1 MDASGNVSSIPS
13 HCLCLWCVSFELETM
28 PFRFQH
34 PLGRTG
40 RSCRRN
46 PRILPALHARGG
58 WRSHRREARRQRGRS
73 DCQQITWVGFRYG
86 NRTGD
91 HMRAICIGIMVT
103 FSCYGD
109 AVVQHVVDYTHR
121 HSDRNTSYEKRRSHA
136 KSKLDIAGEAFN
148 HVASA
153 AYVVES
159 AKSGLILFAGD
170 ERWRWAC
177 RNR

>member
-109 AVVQHVVDYTHR
+109 AVVQHVVCGATI
-121 HSDRNTSYEKRRSHA
+121 YEQSCVTDQILR
-136 KSKLDIAGEAFN
+136 IAGHVEIYGLPPMIVREITPSSLVPSNALMGLRPNNAF
-148 HVASA
+148 AST
-153 AYVVES
+153 S
-159 AKSGLILFAGD
+159 T
-170 ERWRWAC
+170 
-177 RNR
+177 